1 MARIAVPYEEI
12 DRALRDMD
20 VKPTS
25 GGYYSYDH
33 TRVYER
39 INGKFVA
46 YGYRVF
52 AREKNQYTKEQDN
65 FDIVL
70 PDRILF

>member
-20 VKPTS
+20 VKPTE

-33 TRVYER
+33 TRIYER
-39 INGKFVA
+39 IDGKFVA
-46 YGYRVF
+46 YGYRIV
-52 AREKNQYTKEQDN
+52 ARKNNYIKGQDD